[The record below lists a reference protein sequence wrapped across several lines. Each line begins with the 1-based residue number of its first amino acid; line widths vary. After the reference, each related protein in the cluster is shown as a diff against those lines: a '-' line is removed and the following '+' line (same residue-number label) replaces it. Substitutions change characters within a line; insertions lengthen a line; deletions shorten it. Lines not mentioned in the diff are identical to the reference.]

1 MLTSSLVIGLGS
13 MVFSWVAKLIA
24 MKMQGNKE
32 LREAELK
39 ALNAKAQV
47 TRAAREYDNR
57 GFQFTRRFIAVC
69 LTLCVVV
76 LPFIVPVYYQY
87 LYPIDVLHSGA
98 QPSVWFGYNVV
109 DVGFWPFTN
118 DATTTTWREFKGV
131 VITPWHTDMF
141 AWVMGMY
148 FGQRM
153 GNGRM

>member
-1 MLTSSLVIGLGS
+1 MLTSSLVIGVAS
-13 MVFSWVAKLIA
+13 MVFGWIAKLIA

-47 TRAAREYDNR
+47 TKDAREYNNR
-57 GFQFTRRFIAVC
+57 GFQFTRRFLAV
-69 LTLCVVV
+69 LLGVCVVA
-76 LPFIVPVYYQY
+76 LPLMAPLWYQY
-87 LYPIDVLHSGA
+87 TYPIDVINSGME
-98 QPSVWFGYNVV
+98 PSIWFGYNVI
-109 DVGFWPFTN
+109 DKGFWPFTS
-118 DATTTTWREFKGV
+118 DVTTTQWKEFKGL

-148 FGQRM
+148 FGNRM

>member
-24 MKMQGNKE
+24 MKMQGSKE

-47 TRAAREYDNR
+47 TRDAREYNNT
-57 GFQFTRRFIAVC
+57 GFQYTRRFIAIALTVC
-69 LTLCVVV
+69 IIV
-76 LPFIVPVYYQY
+76 LPFLAPMWYQY
-87 LYPIDVLHSGA
+87 LYPIDVLQAGN
-98 QPSVWFGYNVV
+98 QPSVWFGYNVL
-109 DVGFWPFTN
+109 DTGFWPFTS
-118 DATTTTWREFKGV
+118 DVMTTQWREFKGM

-148 FGQRM
+148 FGNRM
-153 GNGRM
+153 GNGRL

>member
-1 MLTSSLVIGLGS
+1 MLTSSLVIGVAS
-13 MVFSWVAKLIA
+13 MVFGWIAKLIA

-47 TRAAREYDNR
+47 TKDAREYNNQ
-57 GFQFTRRFIAVC
+57 GFQFTRRFIAAV
-69 LTLCVVV
+69 LTLCVVA
-76 LPFIVPVYYQY
+76 LPFLSVLWYQY
-87 LYPIDVLHSGA
+87 TYPIDVINAGME
-98 QPSVWFGYNVV
+98 PSIWFGYNVI
-109 DVGFWPFTN
+109 DKGIWPFTS
-118 DATTTTWREFKGV
+118 DTTVTQWKEFNGL

-148 FGQRM
+148 FGNRM

>member
-1 MLTSSLVIGLGS
+1 MLTSSLVIGVAS
-13 MVFSWVAKLIA
+13 MVFGWIAKLIA

-47 TRAAREYDNR
+47 TKDAREYNNT
-57 GFQFTRRFIAVC
+57 GFQFTRRFIAAV
-69 LTLCVVV
+69 LTICVVA
-76 LPFIVPVYYQY
+76 LPLMAPLWYQY
-87 LYPIDVLHSGA
+87 TYPIDVINSGME
-98 QPSVWFGYNVV
+98 PSIWFGYNIV
-109 DVGFWPFTN
+109 DKGFWPFTS
-118 DATTTTWREFKGV
+118 DATITQWKEFKGL

-148 FGQRM
+148 FGNRM

>member
-1 MLTSSLVIGLGS
+1 MLTSSLVIGVAS
-13 MVFSWVAKLIA
+13 MAFSWIAKLIA

-47 TRAAREYDNR
+47 TKDAREYNNQ
-57 GFQFTRRFIAVC
+57 GFQFTRRFLAV
-69 LTLCVVV
+69 LLGISVVA
-76 LPFIVPVYYQY
+76 LPLMAPLWYQY
-87 LYPIDVLHSGA
+87 TYPIDVINSGME
-98 QPSVWFGYNVV
+98 PSIWFGYNVV
-109 DVGFWPFTN
+109 DKGFWPFTS
-118 DATTTTWREFKGV
+118 DATITQWKEFKGL

-148 FGQRM
+148 FGNRM

>member
-1 MLTSSLVIGLGS
+1 MLTSSLVIGVAS
-13 MVFSWVAKLIA
+13 MAFSWIAKLIA

-47 TRAAREYDNR
+47 TKDAREYQNT
-57 GFQFTRRFIAVC
+57 GFQFTRRFLAILLGV
-69 LTLCVVV
+69 CVVA
-76 LPFIVPVYYQY
+76 LPLMAPLWYQY
-87 LYPIDVLHSGA
+87 TYPIDVINNGME
-98 QPSVWFGYNVV
+98 PSIWFGYNIV
-109 DVGFWPFTN
+109 DKGFWPFTS
-118 DATTTTWREFKGV
+118 DATITQWKEFKGL

-148 FGQRM
+148 FGNRM